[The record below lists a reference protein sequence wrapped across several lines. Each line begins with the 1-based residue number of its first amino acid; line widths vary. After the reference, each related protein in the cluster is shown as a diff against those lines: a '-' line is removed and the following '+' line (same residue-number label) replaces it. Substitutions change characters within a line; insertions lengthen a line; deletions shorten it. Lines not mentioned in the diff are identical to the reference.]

1 MKKKFATYTFLVI
14 AFNLLSETA
23 FGQDTIRGNSVCT
36 TIDRYKLD
44 NIMIV
49 DLLNTAAEQGEIIRL
64 NDREIITYQMEI
76 KNWERISSVL
86 SDSVTYYK
94 GETSKKHRKLLRTRK
109 IALGGVIVAL
119 LVGVVLH

>member
-1 MKKKFATYTFLVI
+1 MI
-14 AFNLLSETA
+14 ALSCLSETVYA
-23 FGQDTIRGNSVCT
+23 QDTLKNDSVCT
-36 TIDRYKLD
+36 TVEQYKLD
-44 NIMIV
+44 NIMIT
-49 DLLNTAAEQGEIIRL
+49 DLLNTRSEQGEIIRL

-109 IALGGVIVAL
+109 IALGGVIIAFL
-119 LVGVVLH
+119 FGVVY